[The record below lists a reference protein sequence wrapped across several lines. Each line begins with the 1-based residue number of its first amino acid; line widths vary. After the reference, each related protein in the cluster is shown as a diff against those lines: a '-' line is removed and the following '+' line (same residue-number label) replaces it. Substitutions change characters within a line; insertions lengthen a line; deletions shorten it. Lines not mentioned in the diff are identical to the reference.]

1 MRRCVLVVLF
11 FASLGQLLAA
21 PAVASPSRPLSFEAL
36 YRAWYAKLHE
46 AMPKARDA
54 AERLKLLGGANDHLF
69 AQLRAS
75 KQVRQVVVLKN
86 GTVYFVGYD
95 DSAIDFAAG
104 MAGYTTK
111 LLFVSAKTR
120 LQLEHWTRGHKTY
133 LSGLIGKAIALES
146 PKRGSVGLFLKAQ
159 TGKRLKLGR
168 SKGMLRIL
176 SKTGF
181 ASRVGVMFH
190 DLPEL
195 HVQAVALGS
204 DAKAMERHYR
214 ANRLPAPPKLR
225 RR

>member
-1 MRRCVLVVLF
+1 MRRRALLVLLF
-11 FASLGQLLAA
+11 TSLGQLLAA
-21 PAVASPSRPLSFEAL
+21 PTVASPSKPLSFEAL

-54 AERLKLLGGANDHLF
+54 AERLALLGAANDRLY

-75 KQVRQVVVLKN
+75 KQVRQVVLLKN

-111 LLFVSAKTR
+111 LYFVSAKTR
-120 LQLEHWTRGHKTY
+120 LQLEGWTKGHTY
-133 LSGLIGKAIALES
+133 YLAGLVGKAIALES
-146 PKRGSVGLFLKAQ
+146 PKSGSVGLFLKAQ
-159 TGKRLKLGR
+159 TGKRLKLRR

-176 SKTGF
+176 SQAGF
-181 ASRVGVMFH
+181 ESRLGVMFH

-195 HVQAVALGS
+195 QVQAVSLGS